1 MILERCTA
9 SQSSTAVVKY
19 YGRIGVVGHRDPEYS
34 LLLNKL
40 MTVNQEV
47 VHTASKTKSQHWKG
61 MESDICALL
70 NGLLAPDRSI
80 RRFQYEL
87 LMDGLLPYLSTIQT
101 RLHTDSN
108 RFRQVGAIINAIAPL
123 SADSSGD
130 PSSDSSHPHPAPTLL
145 LLDGIAD
152 DIRSNTSSYLFR
164 SELLQILEGVT
175 SKQWQP
181 ILIGR

>member
-1 MILERCTA
+1 MITA

-40 MTVNQEV
+40 MTVSQEV
-47 VHTASKTKSQHWKG
+47 VQTASKTKSQHWKG

-87 LMDGLLPYLSTIQT
+87 LMDGLLPYLSTIQN

-123 SADSSGD
+123 STDSSGD
-130 PSSDSSHPHPAPTLL
+130 SFSDSNHPASTLL
-145 LLDGIAD
+145 QLDGIAD
-152 DIRSNTSSYLFR
+152 DIRANTSSYLFR

>member
-1 MILERCTA
+1 MITA
-9 SQSSTAVVKY
+9 SQSSTAAVVKY
-19 YGRIGVVGHRDPEYS
+19 YGRIGVVGHRDPDYS

-40 MTVNQEV
+40 MAVSQEV
-47 VHTASKTKSQHWKG
+47 VQTASRTKSKEWKG
-61 MESDICALL
+61 MESEVCGLL
-70 NGLLAPDRSI
+70 NSLLAPDRSI

-87 LMDGLLPYLSTIQT
+87 LMGGLLPYLSTIQN

-108 RFRQVGAIINAIAPL
+108 RFRQVSAIIDAITL
-123 SADSSGD
+123 SAADSSGSGD
-130 PSSDSSHPHPAPTLL
+130 LSSSDHPAPTLL

-152 DIRSNTSSYLFR
+152 DIRANNSSYLFR

-181 ILIGR
+181 ILVGR